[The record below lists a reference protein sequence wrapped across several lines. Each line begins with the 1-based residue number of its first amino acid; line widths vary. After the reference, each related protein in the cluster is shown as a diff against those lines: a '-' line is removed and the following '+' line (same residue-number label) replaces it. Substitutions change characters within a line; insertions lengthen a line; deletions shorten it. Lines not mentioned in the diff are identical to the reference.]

1 MRPLD
6 LPKTPL
12 RLIRGGKRKSEVQH
26 KNPFIEPC
34 LPTLAKEPPAGP
46 AWVHEVKF
54 DGYRLQV
61 HKEGK
66 DVALLSK
73 NGNDF
78 TSRFRDIAIAAALI
92 PTKSVILDCELTAC
106 ADDGTPDFAGLLHQS
121 DAPLCLWAFD
131 ILAQNGKNLQTLKLS
146 ARRQKLNK
154 LMARIETPTIRCSQV
169 FFDAHA
175 LFKACAD
182 RRMEGIVSKRVDR
195 PYVCQ
200 AKARTG

>member
-1 MRPLD
+1 EADRLSRRGGPRVAVPSFLTLRTD
-6 LPKTPL
+6 ATEPL
-12 RLIRGGKRKSEVQH
+12 RLISGGKRKSEVQH

-61 HKEGK
+61 HKERK

-92 PTKSVILDCELTAC
+92 ATKSVILDCELTAC
-106 ADDGTPDFAGLLHQS
+106 ADDGTPDF
-121 DAPLCLWAFD
+121 
-131 ILAQNGKNLQTLKLS
+131 
-146 ARRQKLNK
+146 
-154 LMARIETPTIRCSQV
+154 
-169 FFDAHA
+169 
-175 LFKACAD
+175 
-182 RRMEGIVSKRVDR
+182 
-195 PYVCQ
+195 
-200 AKARTG
+200 